1 MYLTEWT
8 EKRRQGTLRIT
19 ERSETMIRENVLL
32 LVIDTARADVV
43 REMMGNGQLP
53 ALSTLADEGLEFT
66 NAVSPSP
73 WTLPAHASMF
83 TGQRASA
90 HGAHAGTKRFDPEG
104 QTVAEHLRRG
114 GYRTV
119 GISGNIWISPEFGFD
134 RGFDHLSMKYDR
146 FWSGANLTGVSE
158 AETLG
163 AKLQN
168 FREAVDIRT
177 VVPTL
182 VNGLYSKWYAENRDK
197 GAANTTR
204 RTREWLRRHADDREP
219 FFYFINYLEP
229 HLPYEPRKEFAEP
242 FLPDGIGYEEARE
255 IEQDAWGYIAGDVE
269 YSEEAFETLR
279 ALYRGELGYIDRQI
293 GKLLTELEEQ
303 GLRDG
308 TTIVVVGDH
317 GENIGDHGLMD
328 HQYCLYQTLVRVPL
342 MIDGPGVEPG
352 EVSALVETRDIF
364 PTVLDVAD
372 LTVPDDETI
381 SDNTLLEDPGR
392 PFAISEYLAPQP
404 SMESLREWVGETAD
418 TDGFDRTLRAIQT
431 DTWKLVE
438 GSDGSVELYDLS
450 EDPGETESVASEAS
464 DVVEELRRELDRND
478 IPLAYRESG
487 EFGATEASRQRLEDL
502 GYI

>member
-1 MYLTEWT
+1 M
-8 EKRRQGTLRIT
+8 
-19 ERSETMIRENVLL
+19 
-32 LVIDTARADVV
+32 DTARADVV
-43 REMMGNGQLP
+43 REMMRDGRLP
-53 ALSTLADEGLEFT
+53 ALSALAEEGLEFT

-73 WTLPAHASMF
+73 WTLPAHASIF

-90 HGAHAGTKRFDPEG
+90 HGAHAGTKLFDPEG
-104 QTVAEHLRRG
+104 RPVAEHLRRD

-146 FWSGANLTGVSE
+146 FWSGANLTGVSQ

-163 AKLQN
+163 AKLRS
-168 FREAVDIRT
+168 FGEAVDLRT

-182 VNGLYSKWYAENRDK
+182 VNGVYSKWYAENRDK

-204 RTREWLRRHADDREP
+204 RTRKWLRRHAADRDP

-229 HLPYEPRKEFAEP
+229 HLPYEPPEEFAEP
-242 FLPDGIGYEEARE
+242 FLPEGIGYEEARG

-269 YSEEAFETLR
+269 YSEAEFETLR
-279 ALYRGELGYIDRQI
+279 ALYRAELSYVDRQI
-293 GKLLTELEEQ
+293 GGLLTELEDQ
-303 GLRDG
+303 GLREE
-308 TTIVVVGDH
+308 TTIIVVGDH

-328 HQYCLYQTLVRVPL
+328 HQYCLYQTLVHVPL
-342 MIDGPGVEPG
+342 IIDGPGIDSG
-352 EVSALVETRDIF
+352 EVSTLVETRDIF
-364 PTVLDVAD
+364 PTVLDVAG
-372 LTVPDDETI
+372 LAGPDDGTV

-404 SMESLREWVGETAD
+404 SMEALREWVVGTAD
-418 TDGFDRTLRAIQT
+418 TTGLDRTLRAIQT
-431 DTWKLVE
+431 DAWKLVE

-450 EDPGETESVASEAS
+450 ADPDETENVADEAS
-464 DVVEELRRELDRND
+464 DVVEELRREFDEND
-478 IPLAYRESG
+478 IPLAYRRSG
-487 EFGATEASRQRLEDL
+487 EFDASEASRQRLEDL